1 MPVSKLLNKDELLT
15 LHLPSSSQSHN
26 YSHFN
31 KAATP
36 NPGFPRQHQRVACL
50 LLYFRPSPGDLLGP
64 TVRGV
69 VDGVEE
75 LLRLPTGCGEQ
86 NLIYLG
92 PNVYTTR
99 YLKAVGRLTS
109 TIEKKAR
116 AFIRQGGCMAFVR

>member
-1 MPVSKLLNKDELLT
+1 MAVCSSLFSRP
-15 LHLPSSSQSHN
+15 PS
-26 YSHFN
+26 
-31 KAATP
+31 
-36 NPGFPRQHQRVACL
+36 
-50 LLYFRPSPGDLLGP
+50 GDLLGP

-92 PNVYTTR
+92 PNVYTLR

-116 AFIRQGGCMAFVR
+116 AFIRQGQCQNRHPARSPRASHVQGLH